1 MTKLSKRTAEYQGLE
16 EYLRSQKQSRA
27 GFTTTDGSGII
38 AEELLQPAEQLS
50 NRVDLTKY
58 VSEITV
64 STASGKY
71 PFVKGTDSKLVSV
84 AELEVNPE
92 LPQPEVIPISYSI
105 ATYRGAL
112 PIAQEVVD
120 DADYD
125 VVEVVVTNAKQVDV
139 NTKNEKIETLFKT
152 ATAKAVTGLD
162 GLTTLINTEFKS
174 AYDVKMFLSS
184 SLFNALDK
192 MKDTTGKYH
201 VFTRDSSFPSGVS
214 FKGKEVIKIDDTEIG
229 TLAGDLVGFVGDSK
243 QFIALFNRKLVTV
256 KWNGNKDFTTPLLC
270 SSRFD
275 TKVADTEAGF
285 YITYTA

>member
-1 MTKLSKRTAEYQGLE
+1 MTKITKRSAEYIGLE
-16 EYLRSQKQSRA
+16 EFLRSQKQSRA
-27 GFTTTDGSGII
+27 GFTTTDGAGII

-58 VSEITV
+58 VTEIPV
-64 STASGKY
+64 NTASGKY

-84 AELEVNPE
+84 AELEANPE
-92 LPQPEVIPISYSI
+92 LPQPEIIPITYSI

-112 PIAQEVVD
+112 PIAQEVVE

-125 VVEVVVTNAKQVDV
+125 VVEVVVTNAKHADV
-139 NTKNEKIETLFKT
+139 NTKNDKIEALLKT

-162 GLTTLINTEFKS
+162 GLTTLVNGFKS
-174 AYDVKMFLSS
+174 AYDVKLFLSS
-184 SLFNALDK
+184 TLFDTLDK

-201 VFTRDSSFPSGVS
+201 VFNHESSFPSGVS
-214 FKGKEVIKIDDTEIG
+214 FKGHEVVKIDDTEIG
-229 TLAGDLVGFVGDSK
+229 TLAGDLKGFVGDSK

-275 TKVADTEAGF
+275 TKVADTEAGY

>member
-1 MTKLSKRTAEYQGLE
+1 MTKLTKRSAEYIGLE
-16 EYLRSQKQSRA
+16 EFLRSQKQSRA
-27 GFTTTDGSGII
+27 GFTTTDGAGII

-50 NRVDLTKY
+50 NRVDLKKY
-58 VSEITV
+58 VTEIPVNT
-64 STASGKY
+64 TSGKY
-71 PFVKGTDSKLVSV
+71 PFVKGTDSRLVSV
-84 AELEVNPE
+84 AELEANPE

-125 VVEVVVTNAKQVDV
+125 VVEVVVTNAKQADV
-139 NTKNEKIETLFKT
+139 NTKNDKIETLFKT
-152 ATAKAVTGLD
+152 ATAQAVTGLD
-162 GLTTLINTEFKS
+162 GLTTLVNGFKS
-174 AYDVKMFLSS
+174 AYDVKLFLSS
-184 SLFNALDK
+184 SLFDTLDK

-201 VFTRDSSFPSGVS
+201 VFNHESTFPSGVS
-214 FKGKEVIKIDDTEIG
+214 FKGHEVIKIDDTDIG
-229 TLAGDLVGFVGDSK
+229 TLAGDLKGFVGDSK

-256 KWNGNKDFTTPLLC
+256 KWNGYKDFTTPLLC

-275 TKVADTEAGF
+275 TKVADTEAGY

>member
-1 MTKLSKRTAEYQGLE
+1 MTKLAKRTAEYQGLE
-16 EYLRSQKQSRA
+16 EYLRSEEQTRA
-27 GFTTTDGSGII
+27 GFTTTDGSAIL

-58 VSEITV
+58 VTEIPV
-64 STASGKY
+64 NRASGKF

-84 AELEVNPE
+84 AELEANPE

-152 ATAKAVTGLD
+152 ATTKAVTGLD
-162 GLTTLINTEFKS
+162 GLTTLVNGFKS
-174 AYDVKMFLSS
+174 AYDVKLFLSS
-184 SLFNALDK
+184 SLFDTLDK

-201 VFTRDSSFPSGVS
+201 VFNHESSFPSGVS
-214 FKGKEVIKIDDTEIG
+214 FKGHEVVKIDDTEIG
-229 TLAGDLVGFVGDSK
+229 TLAGDLKGFVGDSK

-275 TKVADTEAGF
+275 TKVADTEAGY

>member
-1 MTKLSKRTAEYQGLE
+1 MTKLAKRTAEYMGLE
-16 EYLRSQKQSRA
+16 EYLRSEEQTRA
-27 GFTTTDGSGII
+27 GFTTTDGAGII
-38 AEELLQPAEQLS
+38 AEELLEPAEQLS

-58 VSEITV
+58 VSEIPV
-64 STASGKY
+64 NRASGKF
-71 PFVKGTDSKLVSV
+71 PFVKGTDSKLVSA
-84 AELEVNPE
+84 AELEANPE

-112 PIAQEVVD
+112 PIAQEAVD

-162 GLTTLINTEFKS
+162 GLTTLVNGFKS
-174 AYDVKMFLSS
+174 AYDVKLFLSS
-184 SLFNALDK
+184 SLFDTLDK

-201 VFTRDSSFPSGVS
+201 VFNHESSFPSGVS
-214 FKGKEVIKIDDTEIG
+214 FKGHEVIKIDDTEIG
-229 TLAGDLVGFVGDSK
+229 TLAGDLKGFVGDSK

-256 KWNGNKDFTTPLLC
+256 KWNNSKDFTTPLLC

-275 TKVADTEAGF
+275 TKVADTEAGY

>member
-1 MTKLSKRTAEYQGLE
+1 MTKLAKRTAEYMGLE
-16 EYLRSQKQSRA
+16 EYLRSEKQSRA
-27 GFTTTDGSGII
+27 GFTTTDGAGII

-58 VSEITV
+58 VTEIPV
-64 STASGKY
+64 NRASGKY
-71 PFVKGTDSKLVSV
+71 QFVKGTDSKLVSV
-84 AELEVNPE
+84 AELEANPE

-125 VVEVVVTNAKQVDV
+125 VVEVVVTNAKQADV
-139 NTKNEKIETLFKT
+139 NTKNDKIEALYKT

-162 GLTTLINTEFKS
+162 GLTTLVNGFKS
-174 AYDVKMFLSS
+174 AYDVKLFLSS
-184 SLFNALDK
+184 SLFDALDK

-201 VFTRDSSFPSGVS
+201 VFNHESSFPSGVS
-214 FKGKEVIKIDDTEIG
+214 FKGHEVVKIDDTEIG

-256 KWNGNKDFTTPLLC
+256 KWNGSKDFTTPLLC
-270 SSRFD
+270 ASRFD
-275 TKVADTEAGF
+275 TKVADTEAGY